1 MSKYYDALALKG
13 LGQDKEATDSM
24 TQLAE
29 DPARGRTS
37 AENYYV
43 AGLAERHRERRQQ
56 VNAYFQKALE
66 INPSLWQA
74 QIELK

>member
-1 MSKYYDALALKG
+1 
-13 LGQDKEATDSM
+13 M

-43 AGLAERHRERRQQ
+43 AGLAERHRERQQ
-56 VNAYFQKALE
+56 QANAYFQKALE